1 MTEMKELRQKEEKEL
16 RKLLQSTRAEL
27 AQLTNQ
33 RVDGSL
39 KDSSVL
45 GKKKL
50 EIARALTTLK
60 EKEILKGIKSVEE
73 VKNGRPKN
81 DLAF

>member
-1 MTEMKELRQKEEKEL
+1 MTEMKEFRQKEEKEL
-16 RKLLQSTRAEL
+16 RKILQNTRAEL

-45 GKKKL
+45 AKKRL
-50 EIARALTTLK
+50 EIARVITTLK
-60 EKEILKGIKSVEE
+60 EKEVLKGIKSVEE
-73 VKNGRPKN
+73 VKDVEKT
-81 DLAF
+81 A